1 MGKIGVDDQI
11 VTENLKK
18 EKRWNSKGNS
28 CMLGVKLTAHEG
40 EMMPEGALTSLILCD
55 ANRSIVPLASCT
67 VHVIGVTN

>member
-40 EMMPEGALTSLILCD
+40 EMMPEGTLTSLI
-55 ANRSIVPLASCT
+55 
-67 VHVIGVTN
+67 